1 MTFIKKIALA
11 ASLTAAIFA
20 SEQASAQYRL
30 PASHNQQHNAL
41 IADQRPAGID
51 IQSAKINSNI
61 ANDVR
66 QREMLQDNELFNYN
80 FNSQSVNAYAGLD
93 VPATHNIDVT
103 GFVAPVRGKLTS
115 PYGWRARFG
124 RMHRGVD
131 LNLRVGDS
139 VVSAFDG
146 KVRLVKYE
154 AAGYGNYIVVRHD
167 NGLETVYGHLSRTL
181 VKPGQRV
188 RAGQLI
194 AKGGNTGRSTGP
206 HLHFETRFMGLPVNP
221 EAIIDFENHVT
232 HKDVFTFDK
241 KSYERAQVYGPK
253 RKAAS
258 ATAKTTTSKKKKAAL
273 TASAKTKK
281 SARKTSASKKSNRK
295 RK

>member
-1 MTFIKKIALA
+1 MNFIKTAALA
-11 ASLTAAIFA
+11 ASFGAMILSGFT
-20 SEQASAQYRL
+20 ASAQYRL

-61 ANDVR
+61 AADVR
-66 QREMLQDNELFNYN
+66 QREALYDNELFNYN
-80 FNSQSVNAYAGLD
+80 FNSQSVNAYAGLE
-93 VPATHNIDVT
+93 VPATRDIDVT
-103 GFVAPVRGKLTS
+103 GYVAPVKGRLTS

-139 VVSAFDG
+139 VVAAFDG

-154 AAGYGNYIVVRHD
+154 AAGYGHYVVIRHD

-206 HLHFETRFMGLPVNP
+206 HLHFETRFMGLAVNP

-241 KSYERAQVYGPK
+241 RTYERSQVYGPK
-253 RKAAS
+253 RAAS
-258 ATAKTTTSKKKKAAL
+258 RTTAATSKSKAKTT
-273 TASAKTKK
+273 ASVKK
-281 SARKTSASKKSNRK
+281 SSSKNTVAAKKSSRK

>member
-1 MTFIKKIALA
+1 MNFKKTIALA
-11 ASLTAAIFA
+11 ASLTAIFFSA
-20 SEQASAQYRL
+20 TQAQAQYRL

-51 IQSAKINSNI
+51 IKSAKINSNL
-61 ANDVR
+61 AADVR
-66 QREMLQDNELFNYN
+66 QREALYDNELFNYN
-80 FNSQSVNAYAGLD
+80 FNCQSVNAYAGME
-93 VPATHNIDVT
+93 VPAQRDIDVT
-103 GFVAPVRGKLTS
+103 GFVAPVRGALTS

-131 LNLRVGDS
+131 LSLRVGDS

-146 KVRLVKYE
+146 KVRLVKYD
-154 AAGYGNYIVVRHD
+154 ANGYGNYVVVRHD
-167 NGLETVYGHLSRTL
+167 NGLETVYGHLSRAL

-221 EAIIDFENHVT
+221 EAIIDFTHHVT

-241 KSYERAQVYGPK
+241 RTYERSQVYGPK
-253 RKAAS
+253 RSASKAS
-258 ATAKTTTSKKKKAAL
+258 ASTSSKKTMTSASSKNSSSK
-273 TASAKTKK
+273 TA
-281 SARKTSASKKSNRK
+281 SASKKSSRK
-295 RK
+295 RKG

>member
-1 MTFIKKIALA
+1 MNFIKRIATA
-11 ASLTAAIFA
+11 ASLTALLFTSNSAF
-20 SEQASAQYRL
+20 AQYRL
-30 PASHNQQHNAL
+30 PASHNKQHKDL

-51 IQSAKINSNI
+51 IKAAKINSF

-66 QREMLQDNELFNYN
+66 NREALQDNELFNYN
-80 FNSQSVNAYAGLD
+80 FSCQSVNAYAGLE

-103 GFVAPVRGKLTS
+103 GFVVPVKGKLTS
-115 PYGWRARFG
+115 PYGWRPRFG

-131 LNLRVGDS
+131 LNLNVGDS

-154 AAGYGNYIVVRHD
+154 AAGYGHYIVVRHD

-181 VKPGQRV
+181 VRPGQRV

-206 HLHFETRFMGLPVNP
+206 HLHFETRFMGLAVNP
-221 EAIIDFENHVT
+221 EAIIDFDNKVT

-241 KSYERAQVYGPK
+241 RTYERAQVYGPK
-253 RKAAS
+253 ASKRAVAKAAS
-258 ATAKTTTSKKKKAAL
+258 KKK
-273 TASAKTKK
+273 SKTY
-281 SARKTSASKKSNRK
+281 ASKKSSKKYSSKKKSR
-295 RK
+295 R

>member
-1 MTFIKKIALA
+1 MIFIKKIALA
-11 ASLTAAIFA
+11 ASLASAIFA
-20 SEQASAQYRL
+20 TEQASAQYRL

-66 QREMLQDNELFNYN
+66 QREMLHDNELFNYN
-80 FNSQSVNAYAGLD
+80 FNSQSVNAYAGLE
-93 VPATHNIDVT
+93 VPATKNIDVT
-103 GFVAPVRGKLTS
+103 GYVAPVRGRLTS
-115 PYGWRARFG
+115 PYGWRPRFG

-131 LNLRVGDS
+131 LNLHVGDS

-154 AAGYGNYIVVRHD
+154 AGGYGHYIVVRHD

-206 HLHFETRFMGLPVNP
+206 HLHFETRFMGLAVNP

-241 KSYERAQVYGPK
+241 KSYERAQVYGPR

-258 ATAKTTTSKKKKAAL
+258 TTAKTTTSKKKAAV

-281 SARKTSASKKSNRK
+281 STKKASASKSSRRK
-295 RK
+295 

>member
-1 MTFIKKIALA
+1 MNLFKTVALA
-11 ASLTAAIFA
+11 VSFGAMILSGF
-20 SEQASAQYRL
+20 SASAQYRL

-51 IQSAKINSNI
+51 ITSAKINSNI

-66 QREMLQDNELFNYN
+66 QREALYDNELFNYN
-80 FNSQSVNAYAGLD
+80 FNCQSVNAYAGVEIPLSRD
-93 VPATHNIDVT
+93 IDVS
-103 GFVAPVRGKLTS
+103 GYVAPVKGKLTS

-131 LNLRVGDS
+131 LNLRIGDS
-139 VVSAFDG
+139 VVAAFDG

-154 AAGYGNYIVVRHD
+154 AAGYGNYVVIRHD
-167 NGLETVYGHLSRTL
+167 NGLETVYGHLSRAL

-206 HLHFETRFMGLPVNP
+206 HLHFETRFMGLAVNP
-221 EAIIDFENHVT
+221 EALIDFENHVT

-241 KSYERAQVYGPK
+241 RTYERSQVYGPK
-253 RKAAS
+253 RSTSRTSAAAS
-258 ATAKTTTSKKKKAAL
+258 TSKAKAKA
-273 TASAKTKK
+273 TASAKKASK
-281 SARKTSASKKSNRK
+281 SSASKKSSRK
-295 RK
+295 RKS

>member
-1 MTFIKKIALA
+1 MNFIKTAALA
-11 ASLTAAIFA
+11 ASFGAMILSGFT
-20 SEQASAQYRL
+20 ASAQYRL

-61 ANDVR
+61 AADVR
-66 QREMLQDNELFNYN
+66 QREALYDNELFNYN
-80 FNSQSVNAYAGLD
+80 FNSQSVNAYAGLE
-93 VPATHNIDVT
+93 VPATRDIDVT
-103 GFVAPVRGKLTS
+103 GYVAPVKGRLTS

-139 VVSAFDG
+139 VVAAFDG

-154 AAGYGNYIVVRHD
+154 AAGYGHYVVIRHD

-206 HLHFETRFMGLPVNP
+206 HLHFETRFMGLAVNP
-221 EAIIDFENHVT
+221 EAIIVFGNHVT

-241 KSYERAQVYGPK
+241 RTYERSQVYGPK
-253 RKAAS
+253 RAAS
-258 ATAKTTTSKKKKAAL
+258 RTTAATSKSKAKTT
-273 TASAKTKK
+273 ASVKK
-281 SARKTSASKKSNRK
+281 SSSKNTVAAKKSSRK

>member
-1 MTFIKKIALA
+1 MNFIRKIALA
-11 ASLTAAIFA
+11 ASLTAVIFSA
-20 SEQASAQYRL
+20 TEAKAQYKL

-51 IQSAKINSNI
+51 IKSAKINSY

-66 QREMLQDNELFNYN
+66 NREALQDNELFNYN
-80 FNSQSVNAYAGLD
+80 FDSQSVNAYAGME
-93 VPATHNIDVT
+93 VPAVRDIDVT

-139 VVSAFDG
+139 VVAAFDG
-146 KVRLVKYE
+146 KVRVVKYE
-154 AAGYGNYIVVRHD
+154 AAGYGHYVVVRHD

-206 HLHFETRFMGLPVNP
+206 HLHFETRFMGLAVNP

-241 KSYERAQVYGPK
+241 RTYERAQVYGPRRTASK
-253 RKAAS
+253 AS
-258 ATAKTTTSKKKKAAL
+258 ASVKKKSSKTKA
-273 TASAKTKK
+273 TASTK
-281 SARKTSASKKSNRK
+281 SSKKSKASSKKAK
-295 RK
+295 RSRR

>member
-1 MTFIKKIALA
+1 MNLIKKIATA
-11 ASLTAAIFA
+11 ASLTALIFA
-20 SEQASAQYRL
+20 NNVASAQYRL
-30 PASHNQQHNAL
+30 PASHNQQHKDL

-51 IQSAKINSNI
+51 IKAAKINSF

-66 QREMLQDNELFNYN
+66 NREALQDNELFNYN
-80 FNSQSVNAYAGLD
+80 FNSQSVNAYAGLE
-93 VPATHNIDVT
+93 VPATHDIDVT
-103 GFVAPVRGKLTS
+103 GFVVPVKGKLTS

-131 LNLRVGDS
+131 LNLNVGDS

-154 AAGYGNYIVVRHD
+154 AGGYGHYIVVRHD

-181 VKPGQRV
+181 VRPGQRV

-206 HLHFETRFMGLPVNP
+206 HLHFETRFMGLAVNP
-221 EAIIDFENHVT
+221 EAIIDFENKVT
-232 HKDVFTFDK
+232 HKDIFTFDK
-241 KSYERAQVYGPK
+241 KTYERAQVYGPK
-253 RKAAS
+253 AS
-258 ATAKTTTSKKKKAAL
+258 TKKTVAKKSTTKKKTTLASKKSSSKKKTTSKK
-273 TASAKTKK
+273 
-281 SARKTSASKKSNRK
+281 
-295 RK
+295 

>member
-1 MTFIKKIALA
+1 MILVKKIALA
-11 ASLTAAIFA
+11 ASLTATIFA
-20 SEQASAQYRL
+20 TETAVAQYRL

-41 IADQRPAGID
+41 IADQRPAGVD
-51 IQSAKINSNI
+51 IKSAKINSL

-66 QREMLQDNELFNYN
+66 KREALYDNELFNYN
-80 FNSQSVNAYAGLD
+80 FNCQSVNAYSGVE
-93 VPATHNIDVT
+93 VPATRDIDVT

-131 LNLRVGDS
+131 LNLHVGDS

-154 AAGYGNYIVVRHD
+154 ANGYGNYVVVRHD
-167 NGLETVYGHLSRTL
+167 NGLETVYGHLSRAL

-221 EAIIDFENHVT
+221 EAIIDFDNHVT

-241 KSYERAQVYGPK
+241 RTYERSQVYGPK
-253 RKAAS
+253 R
-258 ATAKTTTSKKKKAAL
+258 TNSKV
-273 TASAKTKK
+273 
-281 SARKTSASKKSNRK
+281 SASKSSKKVTDKKATASSKKVASKTSSRNKKSRRK
-295 RK
+295 

>member
-1 MTFIKKIALA
+1 MNFTKKIALA
-11 ASLTAAIFA
+11 ASLSAILLTGV
-20 SEQASAQYRL
+20 SASAQYRL

-51 IQSAKINSNI
+51 LKSAKINSF

-66 QREMLQDNELFNYN
+66 AREALQDNELFNYN
-80 FNSQSVNAYAGLD
+80 FSSQSVNAYAGCD
-93 VPATHNIDVT
+93 IPANYDIDVT
-103 GFVAPVRGKLTS
+103 GFVAPVKGKLTS
-115 PYGWRARFG
+115 PYGWRPRFG

-131 LNLRVGDS
+131 LNLHVGDS

-154 AAGYGNYIVVRHD
+154 ARGYGHYIVVRHD

-206 HLHFETRFMGLPVNP
+206 HLHFETRFMGLAVNP
-221 EAIIDFENHVT
+221 EAIIDFENYVT

-241 KSYERAQVYGPK
+241 RTYERAQVYGPK
-253 RKAAS
+253 RAKSSAS
-258 ATAKTTTSKKKKAAL
+258 KYSKSKKSKA

-281 SARKTSASKKSNRK
+281 KSKKSSRK
-295 RK
+295 SRR

>member
-1 MTFIKKIALA
+1 MNFIKTIALA
-11 ASLTAAIFA
+11 ASLTAVLF
-20 SEQASAQYRL
+20 STNSASAQYRL
-30 PASHNQQHNAL
+30 PASHNKQHNAL

-66 QREMLQDNELFNYN
+66 QREALHDNELFNYN
-80 FNSQSVNAYAGLD
+80 FNSQSVNAYAGME
-93 VPATHNIDVT
+93 VPAVRDIDVT
-103 GFVAPVRGKLTS
+103 GYVPPVKGKLTS

-154 AAGYGNYIVVRHD
+154 AAGYGHYVVVRHD
-167 NGLETVYGHLSRTL
+167 NGLETVYGHLSKTL

-206 HLHFETRFMGLPVNP
+206 HLHFETRFMGLAVNP
-221 EAIIDFENHVT
+221 EAIIDFTHHVT

-241 KSYERAQVYGPK
+241 RTYERSQVYGPK
-253 RKAAS
+253 RSAS
-258 ATAKTTTSKKKKAAL
+258 TVAKTKIKTKAKE
-273 TASAKTKK
+273 TASAKK
-281 SARKTSASKKSNRK
+281 SSSKKSSSASSSRK
-295 RK
+295 SSRKK